1 VIVALYFWD
10 VKISSAPRAF
20 SHMALDRFALARLKQ
35 KKEISFF
42 KLLGTGKGQTFTPRD
57 ADPKRW
63 GLLVVLP
70 KSSVDKF
77 DNSKLI
83 NSWRRCASSE
93 YRTLLSPIASHGQW
107 AGEDPFP
114 LTQSA
119 SWDGKIAAITRARIV
134 PSKNLLFWR
143 AVPPVTASLQGSP
156 GLISAIGIGEA
167 PIGLQGTFSIWE
179 NAGALRNFAYSQP
192 AHQKAI
198 AATAEHK
205 WYAEEL
211 FARFAVTHERGE
223 LKAH

>member
-1 VIVALYFWD
+1 
-10 VKISSAPRAF
+10 
-20 SHMALDRFALARLKQ
+20 MALDRFALARLKQ

-179 NAGALRNFAYSQP
+179 NAGALRNFAYNQP